1 VIRVEKSG
9 YRPYEETIQVAAADR
24 RVIAAELAKMI
35 ETAARGM
42 VRVPAGEF
50 FSGCN
55 EKVDSECDEDEK
67 PGKKRYVAAFSIDAT
82 EVTVEAYRECVER
95 GACSSR
101 GLEMPFYDGQEQPG
115 GASFCNWNQLGRE
128 RHPVNCVNWSQA
140 TSFCSWKGKRLPTEW
155 EWEKAAR
162 GTDGRKYP
170 WGNEQVSCRQAV
182 IRQGGTACGRGNTT
196 FQVASKPLGVSPY
209 GAHDMIGNV
218 SEWTSSQYSPG
229 SSRRVVRGGS
239 WLDPPRDARASY
251 RLRLDPGNRYNFI
264 GFRCAQ

>member
-1 VIRVEKSG
+1 VIKVEKSG

-24 RVIAAELAKMI
+24 RVIAAELSRMI

-67 PGKKRYVAAFSIDAT
+67 PGKKRYVAAFAIDAT
-82 EVTVEAYRECVER
+82 EVTVEAYRECVRAGRCQEP
-95 GACSSR
+95 
-101 GLEMPFYDGQEQPG
+101 EQYPFD
-115 GASFCNWNQLGRE
+115 CNWGRGDRE
-128 RHPVNCVNWSQA
+128 AHPVNCVDWSQA
-140 TSFCSWKGKRLPTEW
+140 TTYCGWKGKRLPTEW

-162 GTDGRKYP
+162 GTDGQKYP

-182 IRQGGTACGRGNTT
+182 IGEGRTGACGRGDTT
-196 FQVASKPLGVSPY
+196 FEVASKPLGVSPY

-218 SEWTSSQYSPG
+218 CEWTSSQYPG
-229 SSRRVVRGGS
+229 STDPVVRGGWWGS
-239 WLDPPRDARASY
+239 EPGKARASG
-251 RLRLDPGNRYNFI
+251 RSVLDPVYRYGFH